1 MWPKW
6 LADTL
11 DRSAPESRPHGA
23 AAKTQRVRDLDEP
36 AVPGVGDADWDGVTG
51 FDIHAGFGG
60 DSPGT

>member
-11 DRSAPESRPHGA
+11 DRSALEPRPHGA

-36 AVPGVGDADWDGVTG
+36 ALPAVDGADWDGVTG
-51 FDIHAGFGG
+51 FDIHVGYGSN
-60 DSPGT
+60 SPDV